1 MSYRDSLN
9 SASTC
14 VDSPVRTSFSTTTTD
29 VAAAAAIGCIS
40 DLYAKYQTLQ
50 ECDRKQRATEIG
62 ETFINLDKRHQLEKG
77 VNDNASIFTGEWEED
92 EEDEQDEEELTLVD
106 EGQESDMERETEM
119 TAWLQEAIQMVAVL
133 EGRLVELEEDCQ
145 SIPLYEQDR
154 AQMIQVIQELEAVAQ
169 SDQAWIENA
178 ENVVEWT
185 IFALEEALVSS
196 GAKQGNSNNSN
207 IPNSVTTVRPLE
219 WKARSESTPPSLTIA
234 RVPTVNATV
243 DTTNPI
249 HDPSASEPGLV
260 IYRKAI
266 MTALRHLKT
275 IERSQST
282 KSEITNVGDN
292 NDDGSVKTRLSNPS
306 LQKWLENAIMANLLS
321 GKSEDQGSDTRGI
334 AMEVDEDVTKTD
346 FRDRDNGPCGNM
358 RPLNQPRDHPLYPKG
373 PTTESAQ
380 LQDHSQQPSPRAA
393 LGPSASAAPFQAT
406 TSGSFQSLQT
416 NIGSCLMDESVSLKQ
431 HIQEIE
437 RLRVQEQ
444 ERHQRAEQIHHQLV
458 LDLTR
463 FSQELLHSVSDL
475 TCAWAALDEA
485 KELTLMTFKSA
496 ESHTVDST
504 KRTKQMV
511 STTTLALTESMTM
524 VEKGI
529 KHMKTLAVDCVGITE
544 LAETQTQ
551 NQNTTTSIVADT
563 ADALLDRPASVSATP
578 SLLPKAEI
586 PNIIDPSASIASCS
600 LPAPS
605 SPLPALVSTLD
616 QKPSLIFVDGIAY
629 QEFEGHLASL
639 RSALGSISRKLL
651 NSSINNR
658 GRNSLAPNGA
668 LIAATSDAAL
678 QTPSSLPQLLSSALS
693 STIEM
698 TPFMK
703 RVLAEDIYPC
713 LLIDPKPAVPV
724 KQNGWMSSLYSSKSN
739 SSSAATST
747 APATAISLETTN
759 NNNNPSSTY
768 NFNQQTP
775 WLQRLL
781 KAMERNSCEIEFW
794 ETNRKQRRDSTA
806 TASILTS
813 EPVAAETAPK
823 ATCCLCG
830 IVRPCEFNLRISDNE
845 KHPLDRFCRDRIVA
859 VCDFY
864 TFLAHLRQGLL
875 DYQSDLD
882 LYRKTLWLRQRM
894 GCARIGS
901 IDVVQTCPTTPLLEA
916 IACESR

>member
-14 VDSPVRTSFSTTTTD
+14 VDSPVRTSFSTATTD
-29 VAAAAAIGCIS
+29 VTAAAAIGCIS

-62 ETFINLDKRHQLEKG
+62 GTFINLDKRHQLEKG
-77 VNDNASIFTGEWEED
+77 VNDNDSIFTGEWEDED
-92 EEDEQDEEELTLVD
+92 EDEQDEEELTLVD
-106 EGQESDMERETEM
+106 DDQESDMEEETEM
-119 TAWLQEAIQMVAVL
+119 TVWLQEAIQMVAVL

-196 GAKQGNSNNSN
+196 GAKQGNNNNSN
-207 IPNSVTTVRPLE
+207 ISNSMATVRPLE

-234 RVPTVNATV
+234 RAPTINTAV
-243 DTTNPI
+243 DTANSI
-249 HDPSASEPGLV
+249 HDQLANESGLV

-282 KSEITNVGDN
+282 RSEITNIGDN
-292 NDDGSVKTRLSNPS
+292 NDDSSVKTRLSNPS
-306 LQKWLENAIMANLLS
+306 LQKWLENAIMANLLRGES
-321 GKSEDQGSDTRGI
+321 GGQSSDTRGI
-334 AMEVDEDVTKTD
+334 AMEVDEDATETD
-346 FRDRDNGPCGNM
+346 FCGRDNGPCGKIP
-358 RPLNQPRDHPLYPKG
+358 PLNQPMDLSLYPKG
-373 PTTESAQ
+373 PTTGPAR
-380 LQDHSQQPSPRAA
+380 LQGHSQQASAKA
-393 LGPSASAAPFQAT
+393 TLGPSASAASFQAT
-406 TSGSFQSLQT
+406 ISGSSQSLQT
-416 NIGSCLMDESVSLKQ
+416 NLGGCIMDERVSLNQ
-431 HIQEIE
+431 HIQELE

-485 KELTLMTFKSA
+485 RELALMTFKSV

-511 STTTLALTESMTM
+511 GTTAKALTESMAM
-524 VEKGI
+524 VEQGI
-529 KHMKTLAVDCVGITE
+529 KDMRTLAADCVGIAE
-544 LAETQTQ
+544 LAETQRQ
-551 NQNTTTSIVADT
+551 DQNTTTSVVADT
-563 ADALLDRPASVSATP
+563 ADALLGRSASVSATP

-586 PNIIDPSASIASCS
+586 PNIIDTTASIASRS

-605 SPLPALVSTLD
+605 PPLPAPVSTLD

-651 NSSINNR
+651 NGSINNR

-668 LIAATSDAAL
+668 LIATSSDAA
-678 QTPSSLPQLLSSALS
+678 QQMPSSLPQLLSSALS

-713 LLIDPKPAVPV
+713 LLVDPKPAVPV

-739 SSSAATST
+739 SSAATST
-747 APATAISLETTN
+747 TPATATSIETTN

-768 NFNQQTP
+768 NSNQQTP

-794 ETNRKQRRDSTA
+794 ETNRKQRRDSTT
-806 TASILTS
+806 TASVLTS
-813 EPVAAETAPK
+813 ETTDSAETE
-823 ATCCLCG
+823 L
-830 IVRPCEFNLRISDNE
+830 
-845 KHPLDRFCRDRIVA
+845 
-859 VCDFY
+859 
-864 TFLAHLRQGLL
+864 
-875 DYQSDLD
+875 
-882 LYRKTLWLRQRM
+882 
-894 GCARIGS
+894 
-901 IDVVQTCPTTPLLEA
+901 
-916 IACESR
+916 